1 MRTLFFLLGLVCFL
15 SANARPLT
23 PAETPDPLRS
33 WIPWVLQEEEQR
45 ACPFLYGD
53 GDAHRCVWPSRL
65 ELKLDEKGGAFRA
78 EWRVYRET
86 WVTLPGDAEVWPQA
100 VTVDGQPAVLL
111 EREGRPAVRL
121 MPATH
126 VLGGRFAWEKL
137 PENLPVPPESGL
149 VSLNLNGR
157 DVAQPSLDQ
166 EGRLWLSAGRAASEE
181 EERLDLRVFR
191 KIDDATPLRLTTRL
205 ALNVSGRQRELVLG
219 PSLPEGFIALSL
231 DSYLPARLENDGRLR
246 LQVRP
251 GRWTVELTAR
261 APSPV
266 VEILRPAAA
275 EPWPADEIWSFAARR
290 EQRLVEVEGPPSLDP
305 SQTSLPDDWKNLPA
319 YRMESVARMHF
330 NVLRRGDPDPEPD
343 QLHLHREIWLDFS
356 GNGYT
361 VRDTIGG
368 RMTRGWRLDAEK
380 ELNLGQV
387 RVDGQPQLITRR
399 AATGAAG
406 LLRQGSG
413 QASTGLRT
421 GVELRRGALNLV
433 ADSREEGDSR
443 RWSVSGWKQDFRQV
457 GAVLHLP
464 PGWRL
469 FGAQGVD
476 NVPDSWLGRWNLLDL
491 FLVLIVT
498 LAAARLWGKL
508 SGLLALVTLALL
520 WHEPDAPRYVWL
532 HLLAAVALLRVLPE
546 NRFARLVRLYRN
558 LTAIA
563 LALIAVPF
571 MVDQARLG
579 LYPQLEQPWYP
590 MGGPVAAAGYGGE
603 AALKPATAP
612 PPAEEKGIIAES
624 LEQARDLPRK
634 LAPAAPARLMKQE
647 IAPRPPLPDFDPDA
661 RIQTGPGLPDWR
673 WREIELRWNGPVE
686 QGRTLRL
693 WLISPGGT
701 LFLNFTRIVLL
712 LVLALRLLD
721 IRPSATLP
729 RLARLTGGV
738 ASLFLLLALLI
749 PAPPADAQLPDE
761 KLLEELHR
769 KVLETP
775 DCLPACAE
783 VQSLHLRAA
792 PDRLTLRLSL
802 HAARNVAAPLP
813 ALASQWL
820 PQRVEVDGRAAEGLL
835 RTEQGEL
842 WLNLPAGAHEIVLD
856 GLAPNRAEIR
866 LPLPL
871 KPHRV
876 ETTLDGWEISG
887 VHEDGAAAN
896 QLQLTRVKRNKETAA
911 ASPLQAGELP
921 PFAEVERTLQLGLEW
936 RVASRLLRRSP
947 PGAPITVR
955 IPLLSG
961 EAVTTPG
968 AHVKDGKLT
977 AQLAPDQEELVWDS
991 TLEKV
996 PELALLAP
1004 DTRDWTES
1012 WRVDASPIWHLETEG
1027 IPVVHH
1033 QSTEGRWLP
1042 EWRPWPGE
1050 RVTLHITRP
1059 EGVPGPT
1066 LTVESSQLR
1075 AEPGENATDVHLTL
1089 KLRSSQGGQ
1098 HDVVLPEHAVLQ
1110 DVTIDGLAQPIRARD
1125 RQLTLP
1131 VHPGEQ
1137 TVVIHW
1143 REKAGIQ
1150 PWFKIAEV
1158 GLGVASVNTRFSLQL
1173 PQDRWLLW
1181 TAGPRL
1187 GPAVLFWGV
1196 LIVLALC
1203 AFGLSRIKA
1212 LPLGYAAWLLLL
1224 IGLSQSSLAAGALV
1238 AGWFG
1243 VLAWRKARPV
1253 ETRIRFNAVQI
1264 LLGLYT
1270 LTVLSLLFE
1279 AVSHGL
1285 LGLPEMQVSGNGST
1299 AWLLHW
1305 YQDRSGA
1312 QLPQAAVFSAPLW
1325 TYRLLML
1332 AWALWL
1338 AWSLLNWLRWFWQCF
1353 ATEALWKTPADKS

>member
-1 MRTLFFLLGLVCFL
+1 MRTLFFLLSLAFWM
-15 SANARPLT
+15 SADARPLT
-23 PAETPDPLRS
+23 PVETPDPLRS
-33 WIPWVLQEEEQR
+33 WIPWVLQDEEER
-45 ACPFLYGD
+45 ACPFLYGN
-53 GDAHRCVWPSRL
+53 GKEHRCVWPSRL
-65 ELKLDEKGGAFRA
+65 ELKLDDKGGTFRA
-78 EWRVYRET
+78 DWRVYREA
-86 WVTLPGDAEVWPQA
+86 WVALPGDAEVWPLT
-100 VTVDGQPAVLL
+100 VTLDGQPAVVL
-111 EREGRPAVRL
+111 ERDGRPAVKL
-121 MPATH
+121 APGAH
-126 VLGGRFAWEKL
+126 VLSGRFAWETS
-137 PENLPVPPESGL
+137 PENLSVPPESGL

-166 EGRLWLSAGRAASEE
+166 EGRLWLSAGRAASAAEE

-191 KIDDATPLRLTTRL
+191 RIDDATPLLLATRL
-205 ALNVSGRQRELVLG
+205 ALDVSGRQRELVLG
-219 PSLPEGFIALSL
+219 PALPEGFIPLSL
-231 DSYLPARLENDGRLR
+231 NSPLPARLENDGRLR

-251 GRWTVELTAR
+251 GSWTVELAAR
-261 APSPV
+261 APGPV
-266 VEILRPAAA
+266 TEILRPAAA

-290 EQRLVEVEGPPSLDP
+290 EQRLVDVEGAPPLDP
-305 SQTSLPDDWKNLPA
+305 SQTSLPEEWKNLPA
-319 YRMESVARMHF
+319 YRMESLARMHF
-330 NVLRRGDPDPEPD
+330 NLLRRGDPDPEPD
-343 QLHLHREIWLDFS
+343 QLQLHRELWLDFS

-361 VRDTIGG
+361 VRDTVSG
-368 RMTRGWRLDAEK
+368 RMTRGWRLDAEQ
-380 ELNLGQV
+380 ELNVGQV

-399 AATGAAG
+399 AEHGAAG
-406 LLRQGSG
+406 P
-413 QASTGLRT
+413 STELGT

-433 ADSREEGDSR
+433 ADSRGEGDSR
-443 RWSVSGWKQDFRQV
+443 RWPVSGWQQDFRHV
-457 GAVLHLP
+457 SAVLHLP

-546 NRFARLVRLYRN
+546 NRFARWVRGYRN
-558 LTAIA
+558 LTAVA

-590 MGGPVAAAGYGGE
+590 MGEPVAAAGYGGE
-603 AALKPATAP
+603 APRPLPMAAP
-612 PPAEEKGIIAES
+612 PAPEEGMMAES
-624 LEQARDLPRK
+624 MEQAGDLARK
-634 LAPAAPARLMKQE
+634 LAPTAPARLMKQKV
-647 IAPRPPLPDFDPDA
+647 APPLPDFDPDA

-673 WREIELRWNGPVE
+673 WRQIQLSWNGPVE

-693 WLISPGGT
+693 WLISPGGL
-701 LFLNFTRIVLL
+701 LFLNLTRIVLL
-712 LVLALRLLD
+712 LALALRLLD
-721 IRPSATLP
+721 VRPSTACP
-729 RLARLTGGV
+729 RLARLAGGV
-738 ASLFLLLALLI
+738 SPLFLLLALLV
-749 PAPPADAQLPDE
+749 PAPPAGAQLPDD

-783 VQSLHLRAA
+783 AQSLHLRTA
-792 PDRLTLRLSL
+792 PNRLTLRLSL
-802 HAARNVAAPLP
+802 HAARNVALPLP
-813 ALASQWL
+813 ALASMWL

-856 GLAPNRAEIR
+856 GLAPARTEIR

-871 KPHRV
+871 QPHRV
-876 ETTLDGWEISG
+876 ETSLDGWEISG
-887 VHEDGAAAN
+887 LHEDGGAEN
-896 QLQLTRVKRNKETAA
+896 QLQLTRVQRDEGAEAA
-911 ASPLQAGELP
+911 PLQAGELP

-947 PGAPITVR
+947 PGAPIALR
-955 IPLLSG
+955 IPLLPG

-977 AQLAPDQEELVWDS
+977 AQLAPNEDELAWES

-996 PELALLAP
+996 PQLTLQAP

-1012 WRVDASPIWHLETEG
+1012 WRVDASPIWHLESEG

-1033 QSTEGRWLP
+1033 QSPEGRWLP

-1050 RVTLHITRP
+1050 QVALRVTRP

-1075 AEPGENATDVHLTL
+1075 TEPGENATDVRLTL

-1098 HDVVLPEHAVLQ
+1098 HDIVLPESAVLQ
-1110 DVTIDGLAQPIRARD
+1110 DVAIDGMAQPIRARE
-1125 RQLTLP
+1125 RHLTLP

-1137 TVVIHW
+1137 TFLVHW
-1143 REKAGIQ
+1143 REKAGIGA
-1150 PWFKIAEV
+1150 WFRVAEV

-1173 PQDRWLLW
+1173 PQDRWLLF
-1181 TAGPRL
+1181 TSGPRL

-1196 LIVLALC
+1196 LMVLALC
-1203 AFGLSRIKA
+1203 ALVLSRIKA
-1212 LPLGYAAWLLLL
+1212 LPLGFAAWLLLL
-1224 IGLSQSSLAAGALV
+1224 IGLSQSSVAAGALV

-1243 VLAWRKARPV
+1243 ILAWRKARPL
-1253 ETRIRFNAVQI
+1253 ETRFRFNALQI

-1270 LTVLSLLFE
+1270 LTVLALLFE

-1285 LGLPEMQVSGNGST
+1285 LGLPDMQVSGNGST

-1312 QLPQAAVFSAPLW
+1312 QLPQPAVFSAPLW

-1353 ATEALWKTPADKS
+1353 ATESLWKARADKS